1 MPFKKPRVSLIGSCR
16 FSGQLA
22 MDIDWPRQLAMSF
35 GQCPCY
41 MAKAMKC
48 FVFKFCGK
56 MVQEYFSL
64 SIEINVHGHLLVK
77 NRINTIIKNSKVI
90 FYIKY

>member
-1 MPFKKPRVSLIGSCR
+1 MMQINIDVLKIKGLVDFVDNWPWTSIGH
-16 FSGQLA
+16 GQLA
-22 MDIDWPRQLAMSF
+22 MCC
-35 GQCPCY
+35 GKCPCL
-41 MAKAMKC
+41 MANIHVTWPMSMKY

-77 NRINTIIKNSKVI
+77 NRINTII
-90 FYIKY
+90 